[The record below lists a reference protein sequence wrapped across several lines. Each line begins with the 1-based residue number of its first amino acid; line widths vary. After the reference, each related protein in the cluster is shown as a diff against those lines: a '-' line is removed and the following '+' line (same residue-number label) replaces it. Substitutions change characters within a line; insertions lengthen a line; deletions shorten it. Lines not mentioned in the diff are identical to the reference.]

1 MIGTVARRF
10 GRAAVS
16 YDGAAELQRG
26 VADDLMTRIRT
37 LDLPR
42 RPRVLEIGCGTGLLS
57 RQLAALD
64 PVLLC
69 LTDIAPEMARMA
81 AARQDL
87 ASPLVMDGA
96 RPCFAEGSFDLIA
109 ASMSMQWFDEPA
121 MALPRLCALLAPGGT
136 LAFAA
141 LAGDN
146 FPEWRQALADA
157 RLPAG
162 VQRFTEPSDWLA
174 CLPEGAT
181 VEESP
186 RLMRYADA
194 GDFLASLKR
203 IGADMPV
210 AGYRPLPPGAL
221 RRVMRRFETGL
232 AVTYNI
238 VYGVYRRP
246 NSSRLP
252 LSGKL
257 KDH

>member
-1 MIGTVARRF
+1 MTAISIARRF
-10 GRAAVS
+10 GRAAAS
-16 YDGAAELQRG
+16 YDQAAELQRD
-26 VADDLMTRIRT
+26 VADELMARVRA

-42 RPRVLEIGCGTGLLS
+42 RPRILEIGCGTGLLS
-57 RQLAALD
+57 QQLAALD
-64 PVLLC
+64 PALLC

-81 AARQDL
+81 ATRQNL
-87 ASPLVMDGA
+87 VSPLVMDGT
-96 RPCFAEGSFDLIA
+96 RPCFADGSFDLIA

-121 MALPRLCALLAPGGT
+121 VALPRLCALLAPGST

-157 RLPAG
+157 GLPAG
-162 VQRFTEPSDWLA
+162 VQRFTKPADWLA
-174 CLPEGAT
+174 CLPAGGRIEAR
-181 VEESP
+181 P
-186 RLMRYADA
+186 RLMRYAGA
-194 GDFLASLKR
+194 AEFLASLKR
-203 IGADMPV
+203 IGADMPA

-246 NSSRLP
+246 NSSRLAP
-252 LSGKL
+252 
-257 KDH
+257 